1 MIRMSKLR
9 ETSHLVGFA
18 TFVAACILAGCA
30 LSMCLNACAAAPPVA
45 EVTPAAA
52 EGAYTAELLRCVD
65 QSQTREQSRTCRAG
79 VDRKWGVDGGAK

>member
-9 ETSHLVGFA
+9 ETSHLVGLA

-30 LSMCLNACAAAPPVA
+30 LQMCVGCAAAPPVA
-45 EVTPAAA
+45 EATPAAA

-65 QSQTREQSRTCRAG
+65 QSQTREQSQVCRAG

>member
-1 MIRMSKLR
+1 MIRMSTLR
-9 ETSHLVGFA
+9 NTSHLVGFL
-18 TFVAACILAGCA
+18 TFVAACIIAGCA
-30 LSMCLNACAAAPPVA
+30 ITMCVGCGSPPVA

>member
-1 MIRMSKLR
+1 MIRMSDLGR
-9 ETSHLVGFA
+9 SSQLVGFA
-18 TFVAACILAGCA
+18 TFVAACIVAGVA
-30 LSMCLNACAAAPPVA
+30 LQMCMGCAAAPPVA

-65 QSQTREQSRTCRAG
+65 QSQTREQSRVCRAG

>member
-18 TFVAACILAGCA
+18 TFVAACIFAGCA
-30 LSMCLNACAAAPPVA
+30 LSMCLGACGSPPVA